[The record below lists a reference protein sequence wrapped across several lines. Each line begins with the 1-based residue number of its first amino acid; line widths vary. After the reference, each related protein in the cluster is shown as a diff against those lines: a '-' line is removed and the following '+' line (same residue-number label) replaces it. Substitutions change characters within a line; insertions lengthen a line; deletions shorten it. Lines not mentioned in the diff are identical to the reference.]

1 MMPARFAPAL
11 ALLAALLV
19 PAGAAADEGPTPW
32 PSTRDRVA
40 THVSRVFGPE
50 ALARAALSAGIGQL
64 SDSPE
69 AWDRRWPDYGRRAA
83 SQWGTGAIDEGI
95 QLAVGVALDH
105 DARYERRGR
114 GPVLRRMGS
123 ALAGVV
129 VARNREGRRVP
140 AWSRLSGAVGA
151 AAVSSIWYPESRG
164 TGRYIATQSL
174 AMLGGD
180 AFGTLWKEFGPDVRR
195 VIARR

>member
-11 ALLAALLV
+11 ALALLLAPIPV
-19 PAGAAADEGPTPW
+19 SAEDGLKPSPTN
-32 PSTRDRVA
+32 RDRVA

-64 SDSPE
+64 SDTPE
-69 AWDRRWPDYGRRAA
+69 AWDRRWPGYGRRAA

-105 DARYERRGR
+105 DARYQRRGR
-114 GPVLRRMGS
+114 GPVLGRMGS

-129 VARNREGRRVP
+129 VARNRENRRVP

-151 AAVSSIWYPESRG
+151 AAVSSLWYPESRG

-174 AMLGGD
+174 AMLGGE
-180 AFGTLWKEFGPDVRR
+180 AFGTLWEEFGPDVRR
-195 VIARR
+195 AILRR

>member
-1 MMPARFAPAL
+1 MRRFTSAPAL
-11 ALLAALLV
+11 ALVVLLV
-19 PAGAAADEGPTPW
+19 PAGVAADQGSTSW
-32 PSTRDRVA
+32 PSTRERIA
-40 THVSRVFGPE
+40 THVPRVFGPE
-50 ALARAALSAGIGQL
+50 ALARAALSAGVGQL

-69 AWDRRWPDYGRRAA
+69 AWDRRWPGYGRRAA
-83 SQWGTGAIDEGI
+83 SQWGTAAIDEGI

-105 DARYERRGR
+105 DTRYERRGR
-114 GPVLRRMGS
+114 GPVLSRMGS

-129 VARNREGRRVP
+129 VARDRDGRRVP

-151 AAVSSIWYPESRG
+151 AAVSSIWYPESHG

-180 AFGTLWKEFGPDVRR
+180 AFGTLLKEFGPDLRR
-195 VIARR
+195 AIRRR